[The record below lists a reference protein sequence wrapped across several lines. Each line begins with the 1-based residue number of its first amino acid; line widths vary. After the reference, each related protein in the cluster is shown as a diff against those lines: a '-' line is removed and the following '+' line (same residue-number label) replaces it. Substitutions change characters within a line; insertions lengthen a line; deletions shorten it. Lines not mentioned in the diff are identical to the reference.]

1 MEIKGFEIISQLG
14 QGAMGVVYKAKE
26 LSLNRIVAIKVLNP
40 QIVKQL
46 QENEAQ
52 ISKEAVEA
60 LTRFSQEAA
69 TLAKLDHPSIVKI
82 YKFGKSNS
90 SYYLSLEFIDGNT
103 LDKVLETRKLD
114 LTEIVDLLIAIS
126 SALGYAHKND
136 IVHRDV
142 KPSNIFVSKDHE
154 NKYRYVLGD
163 FGIAKQLNST
173 SPLLTGKLIV
183 GTPAY
188 ISPEQI
194 NASKVCPAS
203 DVYSLGILAYELVTG
218 GVPFQA
224 PDVWSLLG
232 KHLFKEPEPIENF
245 GVNIP
250 KSFNSL
256 IKKMLAK
263 NLSERPQNGDELVE
277 ALKLIKN
284 EIDPFVKT
292 LEYNQNS
299 LSNVS
304 NFIEKDVTVAV
315 FELIGFSSD
324 LCQKLLPARI
334 AFLLENWYRLSSQAV
349 STHEGIIDRLIADRV
364 ISIFGHPKQLSNN
377 TQQALDAA
385 IFLKKLLSDFNKQ
398 YGLSLNVRVGIASG
412 ASMVGKV
419 IGDITETSFQ
429 GSLFGNTISLLKVDL
444 PCSIRLSTTAYK
456 RISNTSNFVEYS
468 NNTKESIWG
477 VS

>member
-46 QENEAQ
+46 QENEVQ
-52 ISKEAVEA
+52 ISKEVVEA
-60 LTRFSQEAA
+60 LTRFSQEAVA
-69 TLAKLDHPSIVKI
+69 LAKLDHPSIVKI
-82 YKFGKSNS
+82 YKFAKSNNL
-90 SYYLSLEFIDGNT
+90 YYLSLEFIDGNT

-114 LTEIVDLLIAIS
+114 LTETVELLIAIS
-126 SALGYAHKND
+126 KALGFAHTHGV
-136 IVHRDV
+136 VHRDV
-142 KPSNIFVSKDHE
+142 KPSNIFVTKDHE
-154 NKYRYVLGD
+154 NKERYVLGD
-163 FGIAKQLNST
+163 FGIAKHLNST
-173 SPLLTGKLIV
+173 SPLLTGNLIV

-194 NASKVCPAS
+194 NATNVSPAS
-203 DVYSLGILAYELVTG
+203 DIYSVGILAYELVTG
-218 GVPFQA
+218 QVPFQA
-224 PDVWSLLG
+224 PDMWALLG

-245 GVNIP
+245 RITIP
-250 KSFNSL
+250 ASFNSL
-256 IKKMLAK
+256 IKKMLNK
-263 NLSERPQNGDELVE
+263 EPSKRPQNGNELAKE
-277 ALKLIKN
+277 LETIKN
-284 EIDPFVKT
+284 EITVSANT
-292 LEYNQNS
+292 LVYNQPS
-299 LSNVS
+299 SPNVS
-304 NFIEKDVTVAV
+304 SFIEKDVTAAI

-364 ISIFGHPKQLSNN
+364 IAVFGHPKQLDNN

-385 IFLKKLLSDFNKQ
+385 IFLKKLLSDFNRQ
-398 YGLSLNVRVGIASG
+398 YGLSLNMRVGIASG

-429 GSLFGNTISLLKVDL
+429 GSLFGKTISLLKVDL
-444 PCSIRLSTTAYK
+444 PCSIRLSPTTYK

-468 NNTKESIWG
+468 SNARESIWG